1 MKIFYKIILINILVT
16 LFVSFTL
23 YDNKEW
29 YRGRIDF
36 FVNMNKPFVENIS
49 NPEFL
54 LEYSDYKLVGK
65 VLSSKTFKND
75 FLKEINCSYLKNCD
89 LIISWQYKRSAIHNF
104 HMEFIANDLS
114 YVKKALKLFPKKVHN
129 FLNKKNR
136 NVLEFQIK
144 SLKKS
149 IKDIHEKLLA
159 VEDELTKIYDKQ
171 KIQYNYI
178 NLIKEY
184 FKYIKQY
191 INIKRKEAEINM
203 LFPENN
209 IRQKEIKIKEKII
222 EKKIKQLET
231 TLFNNSYY
239 SMKLVFLKDKLDT
252 LTNTYIEYIQKFA
265 FYKVL
270 YEKGNIYYLFI
281 TDMNIPEKAEK
292 PSYIFLFFWWI
303 VFNIFLFLLFLLL
316 RKVNLVRG

>member
-1 MKIFYKIILINILVT
+1 MKIIYKIILINILIA
-16 LFVSFTL
+16 LFVSFAL
-23 YDNKEW
+23 YNNREW

-36 FVNMNKPFVENIS
+36 FVNMNKPFVENIK
-49 NPEFL
+49 NPEFI
-54 LEYSDYKLVGK
+54 LEDSDYKLIGK

-75 FLKEINCSYLKNCD
+75 FLKELNCSYLKNCD

-114 YVKKALKLFPKKVHN
+114 YVKKALKLFPKEAYN

-144 SLKKS
+144 SLEKS
-149 IKDIHEKLLA
+149 VRDIHEKLLA
-159 VEDELTKIYDKQ
+159 VENELAKVYHEQ
-171 KIQYNYI
+171 KIPYNYI
-178 NLIKEY
+178 NLIQEY
-184 FKYIKQY
+184 FKYLKQY
-191 INIKRKEAEINM
+191 ISAKRKEAEIYM

-209 IRQKEIKIKEKII
+209 IYQKEIKIKEKILK
-222 EKKIKQLET
+222 EKLKQLEN
-231 TLFNNSYY
+231 TLFKNSYY

-252 LTNTYIEYIQKFA
+252 LTDTYIEYIQKFA